1 MTTDLKFA
9 VNVNSFTNTGD
20 FPGMLEFVR
29 IAEQLGYHNVRF
41 IDHVVGFAADRH
53 PEVPYTPYTH
63 QSHFHEV
70 FTLMAYLA
78 AITKRITLVT
88 GVLALPQRQTALVAK
103 QAAEVDL
110 LSNGRL
116 ILGVGL
122 GYNEVEFRAM
132 GFNFKERARRIEE
145 QITVLRALWTQ
156 ELVTYRGEWH
166 DLADV
171 NINPLPV
178 QRPIPIWMGAGRTE
192 NPVPPDVVLNRIGR
206 LADGWCPLF
215 RIAEGARTLDQA
227 ATDCIAKVRA
237 SAVQAKRDPDT
248 MSLELGFFPASK
260 SRTVQLDEIKS
271 LREAGATHLHVRTEG
286 ANTAEHIDSLKRFRD
301 VIDVL

>member
-9 VNVNSFTNTGD
+9 VNVNSFTHTGD

-29 IAEQLGYHNVRF
+29 TAEQLGYHNVRF

-53 PEVPYTPYTH
+53 PEVAYTPYTH
-63 QSHFHEV
+63 KSHFHEV
-70 FTLMAYLA
+70 FTLMAYLS
-78 AITKRITLVT
+78 AITKRITFVT
-88 GVLALPQRQTALVAK
+88 GVLGLPQRQTALVAK

-132 GFNFKERARRIEE
+132 GFNFKDRAKRFEE
-145 QITVLRALWTQ
+145 QITMLRALWTQ

-166 DLADV
+166 DMPDV

-192 NPVPPDVVLNRIGR
+192 NPVPPDVVLRRIGR

-215 RIAEGARTLDQA
+215 RIEEGARTLDQA
-227 ATDCIAKVRA
+227 ALDCIAKVRDY
-237 SAVQAKRDPDT
+237 AVKAGRNPDT
-248 MSLELGFFPASK
+248 MALELGFFPGTK
-260 SRTVQLDEIKS
+260 SRAVQLDEIQA

-286 ANTAEHIDSLKRFRD
+286 ANTAEHIDALKRFRD
-301 VIDVL
+301 VMESL